1 MKKFRNYNFE
11 FDKNERKILSSFSK
25 QVIKQMETDDR
36 FYADVKAFGSVL
48 TKLNEN
54 SEVVKLTKDEYT
66 RLAHQLRENV
76 KFLQA
81 KAEKGWFLKKWL
93 YKSIY
98 LQYKNLVQTHFSD

>member
-25 QVIKQMETDDR
+25 QVIKQMETDNR
-36 FYADVKAFGSVL
+36 FFADVKAFGAIL
-48 TKLNEN
+48 AKLNDG
-54 SEVVKLTKDEYT
+54 SDVVKLTKDEFT
-66 RLAHQLRENV
+66 RLGHQLRENV
-76 KFLQA
+76 KFLQN

-98 LQYKNLVQTHFSD
+98 LQYKNLVTTHFTD